1 MPLMLNTLSDEEL
14 SKKIKQEEDILEC
27 IGELKSRHSGIFFK
41 KLNHYSGII
50 EVEDLRENN
59 LSFFYEVAKEYD
71 SSRSQF
77 NTFLGNKTFY
87 LCQEILR
94 KNKTFSEIDEN
105 HYFEIPKMGRHE
117 LYQYVLN
124 SIEDEESKF
133 IFEKHFEGMSFREIA
148 EQMNG
153 KYSSEWVRQK
163 FNRVIE
169 RYKSILQEEIT

>member
-1 MPLMLNTLSDEEL
+1 MFSNLSDFEL
-14 SKKIKQEEDILEC
+14 TEKIKKEESILEC
-27 IGELKSRHSGIFFK
+27 IDELKSRHSGIFFQ
-41 KLNHYSGII
+41 KLNNYSGII

-59 LSFFYEVAKEYD
+59 ISFFYEVARDYD
-71 SSRSQF
+71 CARSQF

-87 LCQEILR
+87 ICQEILR
-94 KNKTFSEIDEN
+94 KNKN
-105 HYFEIPKMGRHE
+105 HFEVKEGDYFEVPKIGRQE

-133 IFEKHFEGMSFREIA
+133 IFEKHFDGMSFREIA
-148 EQMNG
+148 GEMDG

-169 RYKSILQEEIT
+169 RYKTILQEEIS